1 MSDKRI
7 QRNFIVLCSELEVDK
22 VLPYIRQERML
33 TADEYEQ
40 LTQTGLPTRTKREKL
55 LIILPRKGRDH
66 FDVFV
71 KCLVWSG
78 QAELARKIGADVD
91 AVPACPYGGEYGV
104 IRDNIGELCV
114 ICLLISLPPP
124 HFLLPTSSLPTSSF
138 HITLKALI

>member
-7 QRNFIVLCSELEVDK
+7 QRNFIVLCSELQVDK
-22 VLPYIRQERML
+22 VLPYLRQERML

-40 LTQTGLPTRTKREKL
+40 LTQTGIPTRTKREKL

-66 FDVFV
+66 FEVFV

-91 AVPACPYGGEYGV
+91 AVPACPYVGEYM
-104 IRDNIGELCV
+104 
-114 ICLLISLPPP
+114 
-124 HFLLPTSSLPTSSF
+124 
-138 HITLKALI
+138 A